1 MIAANLIILA
11 FMLEPAESIT
21 QEPWDYITPFEF
33 IEPRT
38 LEQIEMEIEREIYR
52 KQFRILEAKPDAKR

>member
-21 QEPWDYITPFEF
+21 QEPWNYVDEFEL

-38 LEQIEMEIEREIYR
+38 LEQIEMDIERDRIR
-52 KQFRILEAKPDAKR
+52 KQFRILEAKPQ

>member
-21 QEPWDYITPFEF
+21 QEPWDFVTPWEE
-33 IEPRT
+33 IEPKSF
-38 LEQIEMEIEREIYR
+38 EEIERELKKRSI
-52 KQFRILEAKPDAKR
+52 RILEKRDDR